1 MKKQKPLY
9 EIHTEISRYLR
20 METEME
26 SVNREAAAEKTF
38 EKVKELVKGVRSEF
52 GRPVWAKERPRW
64 GK

>member
-1 MKKQKPLY
+1 MNKQKTLY

-20 METEME
+20 TEDE
-26 SVNREAAAEKTF
+26 ISSVNREAAAEKTF

-52 GRPVWAKERPRW
+52 GKPVWAKERPSW